1 MPDQPVDLAELERL
15 RAELYRQL
23 SEVGDFRRGTLRAV
37 MRKCGKPNCACADP
51 DHPGH
56 GPQYNFTKSV
66 DGKTVN
72 VHLKPGPLLDKIER
86 EVTAYERFRAPVGQ
100 VTETN
105 EAICETIRSRR
116 LATRRPPLRR
126 APKKGALRAA
136 SGGLRLGGKPS
147 G

>member
-86 EVTAYERFRAPVGQ
+86 EVTAYERFRALVDQ

-105 EAICETIRSRR
+105 EAICETRPISPVGDQAPSASEGAEKGGSSCRF
-116 LATRRPPLRR
+116 RRPSPRR
-126 APKKGALRAA
+126 
-136 SGGLRLGGKPS
+136 
-147 G
+147 